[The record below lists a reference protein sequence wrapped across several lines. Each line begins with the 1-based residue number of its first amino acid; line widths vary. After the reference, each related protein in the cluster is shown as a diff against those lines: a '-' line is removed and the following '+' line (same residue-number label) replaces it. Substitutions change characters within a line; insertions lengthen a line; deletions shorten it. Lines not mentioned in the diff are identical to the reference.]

1 MGYVTHT
8 HTHTHSHT
16 HTQRKRFKR
25 SGLHGTIPCSG
36 KAYEYLETKI
46 FLLAKYNMQS
56 LYLTHTW
63 LKQHFALT
71 WQQSVGVE
79 FAMCGISKKVQKD
92 S

>member
-1 MGYVTHT
+1 
-8 HTHTHSHT
+8 
-16 HTQRKRFKR
+16 
-25 SGLHGTIPCSG
+25 
-36 KAYEYLETKI
+36 
-46 FLLAKYNMQS
+46 MQS

-79 FAMCGISKKVQKD
+79 FAMCGISKKVHKD